1 MRKTLTSF
9 TARAALALLALAPA
23 AAAQQSGAPAAAPK
37 PAAGASFGGAAQ
49 AAEKQLSEALAEL
62 SRLREQMAQDTLP
75 KSRAL
80 SELEAQL
87 VQARQDNQ
95 DVVRLLDTRTL
106 ELSNLKTDIEGR
118 EGEVAYLG
126 NLLGEY
132 VRNFESRLH
141 ISELQRYAQP
151 LEAAKLA
158 PENGNLDAQQ
168 VFEQQSALLSVSLE
182 RLEDA
187 LSGARFPGTAVDA
200 SGTVRSGTFALLGP
214 AGIFRSA
221 DGALVGTV
229 EQRLGSLEPALVA
242 YADPI
247 DQAAAAR
254 VIESGNGAWP
264 LDPTLGSAHKIAQT
278 QETLVEHIQKGGPI
292 MVPIFV
298 LAGAALLVVLYKWLT
313 IGFIRKPKRAQVD
326 ALLAAVARR
335 DESAA
340 REAAARIPG
349 PAGAMVQAGVAQL
362 GESRELIEEV
372 MYESVLAARLRLQ
385 RMLPFVAISA
395 SAAPLL
401 GLLGTVTGIM
411 NTFTLMTVFGTGDVK
426 TLSSGISEALIT
438 TEYGLIVAIPSLLL
452 HALLSRKARGLVDQM
467 EVVAVAFLNQLGKTP
482 FKRFDASASAST
494 PASLGG
500 GKADERS
507 KPRLQPAT

>member
-1 MRKTLTSF
+1 MRNSSLTLA
-9 TARAALALLALAPA
+9 ARAAFALLACAPVL
-23 AAAQQSGAPAAAPK
+23 AAAQSGAAGAPQQS
-37 PAAGASFGGAAQ
+37 GASFGGAAQ
-49 AAEKQLSEALAEL
+49 SAEQQLRDALAEL
-62 SRLREQMAQDTLP
+62 AKLREQMAAETLP

-87 VQARQDNQ
+87 AQARIENK
-95 DVVRLLDTRTL
+95 DVGVVLDTRTL
-106 ELSNLKTDIEGR
+106 ELANLKTDIETR

-141 ISELQRYAQP
+141 IAELQRYEQP

-158 PENGNLDAQQ
+158 PENGNLNAQQ
-168 VFEQQSALLSVSLE
+168 VFEQQSALLAVSLE

-200 SGTVRSGTFALLGP
+200 NGKVQTGTFALLGP

-221 DGALVGTV
+221 DGAQVGTV
-229 EQRLGSLEPALVA
+229 EQRLGSLEPALLT
-242 YADPI
+242 YADPL

-254 VIESGNGAWP
+254 VIESGSGAWP
-264 LDPTLGSAHKIAQT
+264 LDPTLGSAHKIAET
-278 QETLVEHIQKGGPI
+278 QETLWEHINKGGPV

-313 IGFIRKPKRAQVD
+313 IGFIRKPSKAQID

-335 DESAA
+335 DEVAA
-340 REAAARIPG
+340 REAAARVPG
-349 PAGAMVQAGVAQL
+349 PAGAMVQAGAAQL

-372 MYESVLAARLRLQ
+372 MYESMLATKLRLQ

-452 HALLSRKARGLVDQM
+452 HALLSRKARSLVDNM
-467 EVVAVAFLNQLGKTP
+467 EIVAVAFLNQLGKTP
-482 FKRFDASASAST
+482 FKRFDANVGASPSA
-494 PASLGG
+494 GG
-500 GKADERS
+500 GKTDQAS

>member
-1 MRKTLTSF
+1 MRTSKILL
-9 TARAALALLALAPA
+9 TARAALALIACAPA
-23 AAAQQSGAPAAAPK
+23 LVLAQSGSAGGAQQEATN
-37 PAAGASFGGAAQ
+37 AGFGGATQ
-49 AAEKQLSEALAEL
+49 AAEQQLRDALAEL
-62 SRLREQMAQDTLP
+62 SKLREQMAAETLP

-80 SELEAQL
+80 SDLEAQL
-87 VQARQDNQ
+87 VAARTENKSVS
-95 DVVRLLDTRTL
+95 VVLDTRTL
-106 ELSNLKTDIEGR
+106 ELANLKADIETR
-118 EGEVAYLG
+118 ESEVAYLG

-141 ISELQRYAQP
+141 IAELQRYEQP

-158 PENGNLDAQQ
+158 PENGNLNAQQ
-168 VFEQQSALLSVSLE
+168 VFEQQSALLAVSLE

-187 LSGARFPGTAVDA
+187 LSGARFQGTAVDPN
-200 SGTVRSGTFALLGP
+200 GNVRTGTFALLGP
-214 AGIFRSA
+214 VGIFRSA

-229 EQRLGSLEPALVA
+229 EQRLGSLEPSLVV
-242 YADPI
+242 YSDPL

-254 VIESGNGAWP
+254 VIESGSGAWP
-264 LDPTLGSAHKIAQT
+264 LDPTLGSAHKIAET
-278 QETLVEHIQKGGPI
+278 QETLWEHIKKGGPV
-292 MVPIFV
+292 MFPIFA

-313 IGFIRKPKRAQVD
+313 IGFIRKPTKAQID
-326 ALLAAVARR
+326 ELLAAVARR
-335 DESAA
+335 DEVAA
-340 REAAARIPG
+340 REAAARVPG

-372 MYESVLAARLRLQ
+372 MYESMLATKLRLQ

-452 HALLSRKARGLVDQM
+452 HALLSRKARGIIDHM
-467 EVVAVAFLNQLGKTP
+467 EIVAVAFLNQLGKTP
-482 FKRFDASASAST
+482 FKRFDAQAGASAST
-494 PASLGG
+494 SSKAEPA
-500 GKADERS
+500 S